1 MDLLTHGVF
10 GAALAA
16 GVARRGEIRIAAT
29 VGFLAGLLPD
39 ADTFIQ
45 TGTDPLLVL
54 DYHRHFTHAL
64 AFMPVGALIAALLT
78 WPFARRYTRFG
89 RLYLYALLGYALAP
103 LMDACTSYGT
113 HLWWPFSER
122 QAAWGFIAVFDP
134 LFSLAVAIPLWLGW
148 RQQRTGWMHLGLAL
162 AAIYLGIGALQHFRV
177 AEQAMLLAQS
187 RGHHPDH
194 IHIKP
199 TLANLLLWRSVYRF
213 DGQVYAD
220 AHRAGLA
227 EVRIYPGQQM
237 PVLTEVQ
244 ALAWTGGDPALQRD
258 LERFRKFS
266 DGYVV
271 LDTAQ
276 PAFIGD
282 ARYAMLP
289 HTLVPIWGIEKQPGA
304 TLPRIQFVTRRDT
317 GVQVRTTF
325 LDMLLGR
332 R

>member
-16 GVARRGEIRIAAT
+16 GVARRGEIRVAAT

-134 LFSLAVAIPLWLGW
+134 LFSLAVAISLWLGW